1 MFVSAGVQGGLG
13 REAKRGDKGN
23 SARRSQAAGCTLGG
37 EEVGKRG
44 GFSVIRAAGRWSGPG
59 STSDQVIREASS
71 FHIQAEQPEY
81 LDFS

>member
-13 REAKRGDKGN
+13 REAKQSDKGN
-23 SARRSQAAGCTLGG
+23 SARRSQAAGCTLW
-37 EEVGKRG
+37 EERRLGSG
-44 GFSVIRAAGRWSGPG
+44 VIRAAGRWSGPG